1 MFLLGDNG
9 CGKTTLLNILAGRMR
24 PTEGSYYLGSH
35 VEEAYYEQT
44 MTSLDPEA
52 TVLREVWDRYYT
64 TISHKDIC
72 NALAAFL
79 FRGDEIEKQIKLLS
93 GGEAARV
100 QLLKLMLTKAN
111 LLLLDEPTNHLDIA
125 SREARS
131 RTRRLQ
137 RHYAHRDARPLS
149 CEPACRPHSA
159 YDAERTSGIHRRV

>member
-1 MFLLGDNG
+1 
-9 CGKTTLLNILAGRMR
+9 
-24 PTEGSYYLGSH
+24 
-35 VEEAYYEQT
+35 

-111 LLLLDEPTNHLDIA
+111 LLLLDEPTNHLDISA
-125 SREARS
+125 VEWLEEYLSGYKKAFVVVSHDRMFLDNHGEIPFYEIEHGKTYRYAGNY
-131 RTRRLQ
+131 TQFTVAKKELQ
-137 RHYAHRDARPLS
+137 RAAAR
-149 CEPACRPHSA
+149 E
-159 YDAERTSGIHRRV
+159 